1 MGNQTEVNIDM
12 KKKQELGTTFFIR
25 CPNSFIN
32 NNLLRMGF
40 LIFHF
45 LHFLRQDGHCA
56 VLCADV
62 CAYAYRQ
69 LVSLRYGL
77 SGEDGC
83 AEGACE

>member
-1 MGNQTEVNIDM
+1 
-12 KKKQELGTTFFIR
+12 
-25 CPNSFIN
+25 
-32 NNLLRMGF
+32 MGF

-45 LHFLRQDGHCA
+45 LYFLWQDGHCA